1 MARRP
6 IWQCSIS
13 VQFPS
18 AHRFSRH
25 TVPAYSADVLVR
37 GSAANF
43 AMFYFRRISASAL
56 FYCTQCLYS
65 TRQVSVHESAVN
77 LAMFYFRPIS
87 ASAPCLTAPYVL
99 VRGSAANFATF
110 YFRPISA
117 SAPCLTAPYVLVRGS
132 AANFAT
138 FYFRRI
144 SASELFYCTQCLDS
158 TRQVS
163 VHASAVNFGMLY
175 FRECFVLTSVFRACD
190 TKVSTPASPNAALNV
205 GSTRM
210 GGSAAGS

>member
-1 MARRP
+1 MSGLVISQR
-6 IWQCSIS
+6 SIS
-13 VQFPS
+13 VEFPP

-25 TVPAYSADVLVR
+25 TVPAYRADVLVR

-77 LAMFYFRPIS
+77 LAM
-87 ASAPCLTAPYVL
+87 
-99 VRGSAANFATF
+99 F